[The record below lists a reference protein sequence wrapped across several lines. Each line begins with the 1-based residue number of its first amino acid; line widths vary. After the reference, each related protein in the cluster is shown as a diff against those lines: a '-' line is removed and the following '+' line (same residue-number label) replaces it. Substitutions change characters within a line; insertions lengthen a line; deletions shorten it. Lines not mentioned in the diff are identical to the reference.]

1 MAKYDVKYTT
11 GSAPAGTTKSNN
23 LAFATGA
30 PDYSQSGW
38 YAGVPDDGR
47 YLFIANSTDLSL
59 AGRSTGQGTGTMQ
72 TDQPIW
78 WGTTDTSDAEVLRV
92 VNKLP
97 KRPQNYTTATQ
108 ALTWARSSGYYSV
121 YPSYSQPLITSGLV
135 LRLNASDPAS
145 YSGSGSTWTD
155 LAGTQQNVTLYNSPT
170 YTSGTPAYFTFNG
183 STQYGLGS
191 GSVIPTTSYT
201 KSVWFYLNAYQ
212 DNNIVSGDGHF
223 IFMGDTPSV
232 DKKIYSGH
240 SNWGNYKAYPSA
252 ATINLNTWYYAAL
265 TFNTTDGMKLYI
277 NGVLDSS
284 YTANKGAHPGAG
296 TINVAT
302 FNGGN
307 LMNGRI
313 SKVYCYNTSLTG
325 PEILQNF
332 NADKSEFG
340 L

>member
-1 MAKYDVKYTT
+1 MATARPFAYNTGASIPGTEQVGSLAVGEPTSGFVGSPQFWNGPDEELGYVIAYPQSNGLHPTPDV
-11 GSAPAGTTKSNN
+11 GTTAYLGFLRSDALTEGSFIE
-23 LAFATGA
+23 LANYVSSA
-30 PDYSQSGW
+30 
-38 YAGVPDDGR
+38 
-47 YLFIANSTDLSL
+47 IANDPNSFAS
-59 AGRSTGQGTGTMQ
+59 G
-72 TDQPIW
+72 
-78 WGTTDTSDAEVLRV
+78 SDAKTWL
-92 VNKLP
+92 NS
-97 KRPQNYTTATQ
+97 NGYWTSYT
-108 ALTWARSSGYYSV
+108 
-121 YPSYSQPLITSGLV
+121 QPLVTSGLV

-155 LAGTQQNVTLYNSPT
+155 LAGAQQNVTLYNSPT
-170 YTSGTPAYFTFNG
+170 YTSGTPSYFTFNG
-183 STQYGLGS
+183 TTQYGLGS
-191 GSVIPTTSYT
+191 GSVLPTTSYT
-201 KSVWFYLNAYQ
+201 KSFWFYLNAYQ

-284 YTANKGAHPGAG
+284 YTANKGAHPGTG

-325 PEILQNF
+325 PEVLQNF

-340 L
+340 F

>member
-1 MAKYDVKYTT
+1 M
-11 GSAPAGTTKSNN
+11 
-23 LAFATGA
+23 
-30 PDYSQSGW
+30 
-38 YAGVPDDGR
+38 
-47 YLFIANSTDLSL
+47 
-59 AGRSTGQGTGTMQ
+59 AGRSAGAGASTIESDKPTFWKTN
-72 TDQPIW
+72 DQ
-78 WGTTDTSDAEVLRV
+78 SDAEILRV
-92 VNKLP
+92 INRLP
-97 KRPQNYTTATQ
+97 QRPQNYTNAADALAWVRGSSYYTVYGDNFITAGL
-108 ALTWARSSGYYSV
+108 ALHLDAGNATS
-121 YPSYSQPLITSGLV
+121 YP
-135 LRLNASDPAS
+135 
-145 YSGSGSTWTD
+145 GSGSTWTD

>member
-1 MAKYDVKYTT
+1 MSTSRPFAYNT
-11 GSAPAGTTKSNN
+11 GSSIPGTEQVGDLAIGFPSAG
-23 LAFATGA
+23 FASTGLEWWNGA
-30 PDYSQSGW
+30 DEDLGYVIASP
-38 YAGVPDDGR
+38 VPDDSQPTPEMGNLASIGFYR
-47 YLFIANSTDLSL
+47 TDSFTNESFIALSEYI
-59 AGRSTGQGTGTMQ
+59 A
-72 TDQPIW
+72 
-78 WGTTDTSDAEVLRV
+78 RV
-92 VNKLP
+92 ISND
-97 KRPQNYTTATQ
+97 PQNFTTGAD
-108 ALTWARSSGYYSV
+108 AKTWLNDNGYWT
-121 YPSYSQPLITSGLV
+121 SYVSPLVTSGLV

-155 LAGTQQNVTLYNSPT
+155 LAGSQQNVTLYSSPT
-170 YTSGTPAYFTFNG
+170 YTSGTPSYFTFNG
-183 STQYGLGS
+183 TTQYGLGS
-191 GSVIPTTSYT
+191 GSVLPTTSYT
-201 KSVWFYLNAYQ
+201 KSFWFYLNAYQ

-284 YTANKGAHPGAG
+284 YTANKGAHPGTG

-325 PEILQNF
+325 PEVLQNF

>member
-1 MAKYDVKYTT
+1 MATSRPFAYNTGASIPGTEQVGSLAIGEPTSGFIGSPQFWNGPDEELGYVIAYPQSNGLHPTPDV
-11 GSAPAGTTKSNN
+11 GTTAYLGFLRSDALTEGSFIE
-23 LAFATGA
+23 LANYVSSA
-30 PDYSQSGW
+30 
-38 YAGVPDDGR
+38 
-47 YLFIANSTDLSL
+47 IANDPNSFAS
-59 AGRSTGQGTGTMQ
+59 G
-72 TDQPIW
+72 
-78 WGTTDTSDAEVLRV
+78 SDAKTWL
-92 VNKLP
+92 NS
-97 KRPQNYTTATQ
+97 NGYWTSYT
-108 ALTWARSSGYYSV
+108 
-121 YPSYSQPLITSGLV
+121 QPLVTSGLV

-155 LAGTQQNVTLYNSPT
+155 LAGAQQNVTLYNSPT
-170 YTSGTPAYFTFNG
+170 YTSGTPSYFTFNG
-183 STQYGLGS
+183 TTQYGLGS
-191 GSVIPTTSYT
+191 GSVLPTTSYT
-201 KSVWFYLNAYQ
+201 KSFWFYLNAYQ

-284 YTANKGAHPGAG
+284 YTANKGAHPGTG

-325 PEILQNF
+325 PEVLQNF

-340 L
+340 F